1 MTNKLAASAITA
13 QISRQ
18 NAINGRKG
26 KRASPWG
33 KWQDRQC
40 RYPELNT
47 STRLTEPCTYRRP
60 K

>member
-1 MTNKLAASAITA
+1 MKLVPLKV
-13 QISRQ
+13 SRQ

-26 KRASPWG
+26 KQASPWG
-33 KWQDRQC
+33 KWQPNVA

-47 STRLTEPCTYRRP
+47 SQKLREPCTYKGP